1 MNKFEQLEAF
11 VAVVDRQGFSAAGDH
26 LGIAK
31 SILSRRVS
39 ELEKRLGVRLLHR
52 TTRQQSL
59 TDSGRHFYQRAQALL
74 SDLDEAEQLISDTQV
89 NLSGRIKLAVPL
101 GIGISQLSLPISS
114 FMKAHREIEIDIVL
128 DDRVVDLVAEG
139 FDMAVRIGRLQDSSL
154 VARKLASVEFAVCA
168 SKDYLQQYG
177 EPLHPSDLSEHE
189 VMIYSNIVVGQ
200 QWQFLQGNK
209 RLTPQVKH
217 RLSANNGE
225 LLASAASHGLGITAG
240 PLFYLQDYI
249 DRGDLVPI
257 LQSFPVEAAGMYA
270 IYPSGRLVSR
280 RVKSFSD
287 YLHEYFRDQAI

>member
-11 VAVVDRQGFSAAGDH
+11 VTVVDRQGFSAAADH
-26 LGIAK
+26 LGVAK
-31 SILSRRVS
+31 SIISRRVS
-39 ELEKRLGVRLLHR
+39 ELEKRLGSRLLHR
-52 TTRQQSL
+52 TTRRQSL
-59 TDSGRHFYQRAQALL
+59 TDSGRHFYQRAQTLL
-74 SDLDEAEQLISDTQV
+74 FDLDEAEQMISDTQV

-114 FMKAHREIEIDIVL
+114 FMKAHSEIEIDIVL
-128 DDRVVDLVAEG
+128 DDRVIDLVAEG
-139 FDMAVRIGRLQDSSL
+139 FDMAVRIGHLQDSSL

-189 VMIYSNIVVGQ
+189 VMIYSNVVVGQ
-200 QWQFLQGNK
+200 QWHFYEGDK
-209 RLTPQVKH
+209 RLTPRVKH

-240 PLFYLQDYI
+240 PLFYLQEYI
-249 DRGDLVPI
+249 DRGDLVPV
-257 LQSFPVEAAGMYA
+257 LQSFSVGSAGMYA
-270 IYPSGRLVSR
+270 VYPSGRLVSR

-287 YLHEYFRDQAI
+287 YLYEYFRDRAV